1 MEQQLYNK
9 TGYIS
14 DTAVDEAAVSYF
26 KDEIKFAHSGKKVV
40 VELSSKLHKNSIK
53 TYQAVFL

>member
-1 MEQQLYNK
+1 MYNK